1 MKTQFS
7 LSLLLCLC
15 LHAHG
20 LTKTVETSLAGP
32 ITLTCDNPGKWEFD
46 MNVDKLGDKEV
57 LTVRMNAPSPQ
68 LPPQFDLSFSLP
80 QIDAHH
86 LWCDQN
92 SDRCQLKPD
101 WGVNFRTNIA
111 TELPLYAFINNN
123 STNRLTVASSECLRD
138 VNALMGLREEGCVL
152 KGRLNYFS
160 GPQSPIDSYE
170 TKVMFDRRPVFFGD
184 AVREAVAWMTDESG
198 FKPVEA
204 PAAAF
209 DPLYSS
215 WYQFHQNVSDK
226 AIEAECRE
234 AARLGMKTLIVDDG
248 WQTDDNNR
256 GYAFTGDWEVSKN
269 RFSDMASHV
278 AKVKEMGMRYLV
290 WYSVPFIGKKS
301 RNYERFKGKYLW
313 EDHEKGALD
322 PRFPDVR
329 EFLINLFD
337 DHMRRYG
344 YDGYKLDFIDCFN
357 TGNDPAIAENFAG
370 RDIKVLSE
378 AVDVLMK
385 GIYSRLKAIKPDV
398 LIEFR
403 QAYVGPAIRQYGNM
417 LRAGDCPGDM
427 QGNRTRIANL
437 RLISGNTAVHA
448 DMLEWNIADSPENA
462 ARHILSAL
470 FGVVQYSMMLSELP
484 EDHKRVVKH
493 WLDFSQKHRNTLM
506 HSDFRP
512 YHPEAGYP
520 VIEAEAADE
529 RIMAVYQDNTIAD
542 LGEIDKPT
550 YLINASGTQG
560 IVADFGKVRS
570 ADIYNVYGERVMT
583 QKLTKG
589 LQRLSI
595 PSSGYAVI
603 R

>member
-1 MKTQFS
+1 MKTRLS
-7 LSLLLCLC
+7 LWLLLCLGVN
-15 LHAHG
+15 AHG
-20 LTKTVETSLAGP
+20 LTKTVETTLAGP
-32 ITLTCDNPGKWEFD
+32 VTLDCGNPGNWEFD
-46 MNVDKLGDKEV
+46 MSVDKLGDKEV
-57 LTVRMNAPSPQ
+57 LTVRMKAPSSQ

-80 QIDAHH
+80 QVDAHH

-123 STNRLTVASSECLRD
+123 STNRLTVASSECLRE

-152 KGRLNYFS
+152 KGKLNYFS
-160 GPQSPIDSYE
+160 GPQSPVESYE

-184 AVREAVAWMTDESG
+184 AVREAVTWMTDESG

-226 AIEAECRE
+226 AIEAECSE

-269 RFSDMASHV
+269 RFPDMASHV
-278 AKVKEMGMRYLV
+278 AKVQDMGMKYMV

-322 PRFPDVR
+322 PRFPEVR
-329 EFLINLFD
+329 EFLINLFE
-337 DHMRRYG
+337 DHMRRYD

-357 TGNDPAIAENFAG
+357 TGDDPAIAENFAG
-370 RDIKVLSE
+370 RDIKVLPE
-378 AVDVLMK
+378 AVDVLMRE
-385 GIYSRLKAIKPDV
+385 IYSRLKAIKPDV

-427 QGNRTRIANL
+427 QANRTRIANL

-448 DMLEWNIADSPENA
+448 DMLEWNNVDSPENA

-484 EDHKRVVKH
+484 EDHKRVVRH
-493 WLDFSQKHRNTLM
+493 WLDFSQKHRNTLL

-529 RIMAVYQDNTIAD
+529 RIMAVYQDNTVAS
-542 LGEIDKPT
+542 LGDINKPT

-560 IVADFGKVRS
+560 IVADSGKAGSAEIFNVFGEKV
-570 ADIYNVYGERVMT
+570 AT
-583 QKLTKG
+583 KKLTKG
-589 LQRLSI
+589 LQRLPI
-595 PSSGYAVI
+595 PSSGYAVL